1 MKKRFLVMAVC
12 VSACMPVSALGA
24 EIAGPAISGTA
35 QENNDNQEETV
46 SEEAVEKKDSGKI
59 EDEITEVQDT
69 VTVAAD
75 TDVLDYPGRKRGS
88 VIGEVLEE
96 DEISRQVLLMI
107 SGAGFCLRM
116 R

>member
-1 MKKRFLVMAVC
+1 MAVC

-35 QENNDNQEETV
+35 QENNDNKERNSFRRSCTR
-46 SEEAVEKKDSGKI
+46 KKGNPGKI

-75 TDVLDYPGRKRGS
+75 TDVLDYPGRKEGS
-88 VIGEVLEE
+88 VIGEVLE
-96 DEISRQVLLMI
+96 R
-107 SGAGFCLRM
+107 R
-116 R
+116 

>member
-24 EIAGPAISGTA
+24 EIAGPVISGTA
-35 QENNDNQEETV
+35 QENNDNKEETV
-46 SEEAVEKKDSGKI
+46 SEEAVEKKESGKI

-75 TDVLDYPGRKRGS
+75 TDPKVRPVRR
-88 VIGEVLEE
+88 
-96 DEISRQVLLMI
+96 
-107 SGAGFCLRM
+107 
-116 R
+116 